1 MCDFTDYEVSWA
13 LTSDRARMGANQMD
27 GQIEHLIVMLVLLL
41 ATQLASHYKH
51 SKQLKQLEDAV
62 RDALNKQ
69 AQSE

>member
-1 MCDFTDYEVSWA
+1 
-13 LTSDRARMGANQMD
+13 MGANQMD